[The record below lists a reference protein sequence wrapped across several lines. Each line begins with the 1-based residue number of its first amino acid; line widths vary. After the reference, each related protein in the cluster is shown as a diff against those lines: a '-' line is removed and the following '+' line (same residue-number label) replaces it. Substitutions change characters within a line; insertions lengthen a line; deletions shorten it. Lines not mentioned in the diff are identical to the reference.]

1 LISSNLILIY
11 MLITSLILLL
21 LFNAVLCL
29 WDKSILFLIP
39 TLFIFF
45 YCFILLNSDL
55 NPIFVNGTI
64 NNSDSDDS
72 MYHTDIMVLFEED
85 KGDYDKVAEEEE
97 NSSSEESESKKQRE
111 NDCNSS
117 NEEPE
122 YKKQR
127 ESDCNNSNDLL
138 NESSSESSDSN
149 TSQWSR
155 IKREYIRW
163 GKKPI
168 RLPIFPGPR
177 PDVKM
182 SERVNDE
189 SSSSKDIKLNPLTPS
204 DRLIDIDDGIQ
215 YGLSCPNTHS
225 NSTRLNNDNDSDS
238 SETPSS
244 DTNETSN
251 SDSNDSGYNSDSS
264 GSDNNSDNDSGS
276 DNPSDS
282 SGSDDGDGDL
292 PPSFDYDDF

>member
-1 LISSNLILIY
+1 MI
-11 MLITSLILLL
+11 ITSLILLL
-21 LFNAVLCL
+21 LFNAVLFRR
-29 WDKSILFLIP
+29 DKSILFSIL

-45 YCFILLNSDL
+45 YSFVLLNFDL

-64 NNSDSDDS
+64 NDSDSDDS
-72 MYHTDIMVLFEED
+72 IYHTGIMVLFEED
-85 KGDYDKVAEEEE
+85 KEDHDKVAGEEG
-97 NSSSEESESKKQRE
+97 NSSNEESESKKQRE
-111 NDCNSS
+111 
-117 NEEPE
+117 
-122 YKKQR
+122 
-127 ESDCNNSNDLL
+127 SDCNNNNDLP
-138 NESSSESSDSN
+138 NEGSSKSSDSD
-149 TSQWSR
+149 TGEWSR
-155 IKREYIRW
+155 TKRESIKW

-182 SERVNDE
+182 SERVNNE

-215 YGLSCPNTHS
+215 YGLNCPNTHS

-244 DTNETSN
+244 DTNETSD

-264 GSDNNSDNDSGS
+264 GSNDNSDNNSGS

-282 SGSDDGDGDL
+282 SGSDDGDNGL
-292 PPSFDYDDF
+292 APSFDYDDF